1 MGEGVGEWERRE
13 VSGRGRIGE
22 WEREGEWE
30 RGGGEWERGEVS
42 GRRRRRGR
50 RRGKEYTK

>member
-30 RGGGEWERGEVS
+30 RGEVSGRGGEVS
-42 GRRRRRGR
+42 GRGGR
-50 RRGKEYTK
+50 